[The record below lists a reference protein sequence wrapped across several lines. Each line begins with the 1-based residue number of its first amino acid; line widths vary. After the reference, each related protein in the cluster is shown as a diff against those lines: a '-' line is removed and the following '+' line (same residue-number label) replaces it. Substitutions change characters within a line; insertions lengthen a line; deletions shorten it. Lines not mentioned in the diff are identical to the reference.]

1 MLTAGTKT
9 GGMSARTVFISLSTD
24 RARLIIRKR
33 GKKMIE
39 EVQCISARCGDEYK
53 ILLIRV
59 SNMRPI
65 AGLRLQTEL
74 WESDNMAIDII
85 KDECKE
91 CGIYDYHVEFY
102 DIDNEITWTN
112 LGGKKK
118 KVRLRYER

>member
-1 MLTAGTKT
+1 
-9 GGMSARTVFISLSTD
+9 
-24 RARLIIRKR
+24 
-33 GKKMIE
+33 MIE

-102 DIDNEITWTN
+102 DRKARIPIPYRGESMSRKQKNI
-112 LGGKKK
+112 LKPLCPPIQICGGWM
-118 KVRLRYER
+118 RQN

>member
-1 MLTAGTKT
+1 MIEELSISEK
-9 GGMSARTVFISLSTD
+9 GMKNIK
-24 RARLIIRKR
+24 RKR
-33 GKKMIE
+33 GKQMIE

-112 LGGKKK
+112 LGGKKRK
-118 KVRLRYER
+118 RGNK

>member
-1 MLTAGTKT
+1 MNVH
-9 GGMSARTVFISLSTD
+9 MVFISLSTD
-24 RARLIIRKR
+24 KVQLIVRKR
-33 GKKMIE
+33 GKEMIE

-112 LGGKKK
+112 LGGKKRK
-118 KVRLRYER
+118 RGIK

>member
-1 MLTAGTKT
+1 MNVLTA
-9 GGMSARTVFISLSTD
+9 FISLSTD
-24 RARLIIRKR
+24 KVQLIIRKR
-33 GKKMIE
+33 GKEMIE

-112 LGGKKK
+112 LGGKKRK
-118 KVRLRYER
+118 RGIK

>member
-1 MLTAGTKT
+1 
-9 GGMSARTVFISLSTD
+9 MSARTVFISLSTD
-24 RARLIIRKR
+24 RERLIIRKR
-33 GKKMIE
+33 GKQMIE

-102 DIDNEITWTN
+102 DIDNEITWSN
-112 LGGKKK
+112 LGGKKRK
-118 KVRLRYER
+118 RGIT

>member
-1 MLTAGTKT
+1 
-9 GGMSARTVFISLSTD
+9 MSARTVFISLSID
-24 RARLIIRKR
+24 KVQLIIRKR
-33 GKKMIE
+33 GKEMIE

-112 LGGKKK
+112 LGGKKRK
-118 KVRLRYER
+118 RGIK

>member
-1 MLTAGTKT
+1 
-9 GGMSARTVFISLSTD
+9 MSARTVFISLSTD

-33 GKKMIE
+33 GKEMIE

-112 LGGKKK
+112 LG
-118 KVRLRYER
+118 R